1 MQVGK
6 SVAIGVGVAFVG
18 LLAMVFFL
26 LGRESNRHQP
36 AQTVEVVRAASVPEL
51 PPVAA
56 VAPVVPVAP
65 DPVPRV
71 APPVRVPAED
81 PLMKPGELGGNPFDS
96 RGDKAAKPD
105 DATAVRNYFIRM
117 DSIQVMAD
125 TTDTGEFANK
135 LLASAVSGD
144 MSGFDSIVAQAES
157 SAERARAIS
166 PPAVC
171 RSYHEKMLA
180 LLGQTLDLVKGLA
193 AAIKRN
199 DMASLAGLSTGA
211 NAMQKQVTAVEAEGR
226 ALKSKYGI
234 H

>member
-6 SVAIGVGVAFVG
+6 NVAIGVGVAFLG
-18 LLAMVFFL
+18 LLAIVFFL
-26 LGRESNRHQP
+26 LGRESNRRQP
-36 AQTVEVVRAASVPEL
+36 AQTVEVVRAAPVPEL
-51 PPVAA
+51 PPVAPA
-56 VAPVVPVAP
+56 VAP
-65 DPVPRV
+65 DPAPRV
-71 APPVRVPAED
+71 TRDPPPARAPDED
-81 PLMKPGELGGNPFDS
+81 TLMKPGELGGNPFDS
-96 RGDKAAKPD
+96 RSGKPD
-105 DATAVRNYFIRM
+105 DAIAVRDYFIKM

-171 RSYHEKMLA
+171 RSYNEKMLA

-199 DMASLAGLSTGA
+199 DMASLSGLSTGA

-226 ALKSKYGI
+226 ALKTKYGI